1 MMIFITV
8 NLTIFNEVC
17 KINNNNNPEIQDD
30 MIEKIKKELANK
42 DLDKLLENVTDG
54 EKKKDLLIKA
64 FNVIYLYLFLKL
76 IIIWKEFYTFSWL

>member
-1 MMIFITV
+1 MMIFITM

-30 MIEKIKKELANK
+30 MIKKIKKELANK

-54 EKKKDLLIKA
+54 EKKRFINKS
-64 FNVIYLYLFLKL
+64 F
-76 IIIWKEFYTFSWL
+76 

>member
-30 MIEKIKKELANK
+30 MIEKIKKRVSE
-42 DLDKLLENVTDG
+42 
-54 EKKKDLLIKA
+54 
-64 FNVIYLYLFLKL
+64 
-76 IIIWKEFYTFSWL
+76 

>member
-17 KINNNNNPEIQDD
+17 KINNNNNNPEIQDD
-30 MIEKIKKELANK
+30 MIEKIKKELENK

-54 EKKKDLLIKA
+54 EKKKIC
-64 FNVIYLYLFLKL
+64 
-76 IIIWKEFYTFSWL
+76 